1 MVKPIIYQ
9 GCDIRNGQ
17 NIEYGDGVVIQ
28 RDVWIDIRHNAKLI
42 LKDGCNIGRRCII
55 GCGKQVTIGEN
66 VLLGPNVYVNDMDH
80 EYRDIEKPI
89 VEQGITNPVPL
100 EIGAGSWIGIH
111 SVILASI
118 GKGSVVGANTVIK
131 KNVPSFCVVIG
142 QPGKIVKRYNFKKN
156 KWIRVNWLHR
166 LIFKFFPNEKAWNEK
181 N

>member
-28 RDVWIDIRHNAKLI
+28 RDVWIDIRPSAKVI
-42 LKDGCNIGRRCII
+42 LKDGCNIGRRCVI
-55 GCGKQVTIGEN
+55 GCGKKVTIGKK

-100 EIGAGSWIGIH
+100 EIGDGTWCGIN
-111 SVILASI
+111 SVILASV
-118 GKGSVVGANTVIK
+118 GKNCVIGANTVVTK
-131 KNVPSFCVVIG
+131 PVPDYCVVCG
-142 QPGKIVKRYNFKKN
+142 QPGKIIKRYNLETKQ
-156 KWIRVNWLHR
+156 WECLS
-166 LIFKFFPNEKAWNEK
+166 
-181 N
+181 